1 MIENNVIPP
10 TDPLPEPELRQSKVD
25 PKGVLQKHL
34 KSLVY
39 LGAALLVIVAA
50 LFSSTNKK
58 TPAQQQAVKGQP
70 PQPTLQD
77 NTDNN
82 VQDLKNQLK
91 AEHDKEQQQAAANAT
106 TAGEPSTPERCCGAE
121 GSMSDASS
129 VPLTRRSISSGCDIQ
144 CTNCCGDGRSSSK
157 CAKIFCG
164 LSMKNSPFR
173 SLVGWKREA
182 ATVRASAR
190 RTSSSDGP
198 QYGQRRSSGLRTMS
212 PRLSS

>member
-10 TDPLPEPELRQSKVD
+10 TDPLPEPELRQPKVD

-39 LGAALLVIVAA
+39 LGAALLVIAAA

-82 VQDLKNQLK
+82 VQDLKSQLK
-91 AEHDKEQQQAAANAT
+91 AERDKEQQQAAANAT
-106 TAGEPSTPERCCGAE
+106 TAGDPALASATPAQQAA
-121 GSMSDASS
+121 ASAYGPTGVVAPCS
-129 VPLTRRSISSGCDIQ
+129 PGQSCPQAGYGQPNNAQPILSPEQQQAQLIAATRASIRALKRAD
-144 CTNCCGDGRSSSK
+144 RSSSCRRPE
-157 CAKIFCG
+157 CAPQN
-164 LSMKNSPFR
+164 SMKSF
-173 SLVGWKREA
+173 
-182 ATVRASAR
+182 AR
-190 RTSSSDGP
+190 KTRH
-198 QYGQRRSSGLRTMS
+198 
-212 PRLSS
+212 